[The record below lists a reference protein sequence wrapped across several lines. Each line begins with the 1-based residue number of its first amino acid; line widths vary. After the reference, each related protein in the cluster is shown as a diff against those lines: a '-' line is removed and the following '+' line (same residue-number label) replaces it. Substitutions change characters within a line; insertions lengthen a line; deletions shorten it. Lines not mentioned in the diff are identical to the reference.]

1 MPERDT
7 SQGQDTQQEEEKKAN
22 VVIQEE
28 LAHQEAEVDELINEE
43 LRLSGQDALDIVPQ
57 KDDSLPPNLDDYVGD

>member
-43 LRLSGQDALDIVPQ
+43 LRMSGQDALDIVP
-57 KDDSLPPNLDDYVGD
+57 